1 MQKNHIPLDSRSQ
14 SLHLPPSSLSSMS
27 FICPSI
33 RKSRITEELEY
44 KIRKSFI
51 KLFKIL
57 NDKKLTL
64 YKTFKAYDEGK
75 KGRLELKQFEKILL
89 KLDANF
95 TSKEMK
101 ILFEL
106 VDKDESNTIEFDQL
120 NAYYCTL
127 NGVPEIVDLP
137 PEHYY
142 AKSKVN
148 YRCNEGEL
156 RSLANYFK
164 C

>member
-1 MQKNHIPLDSRSQ
+1 M
-14 SLHLPPSSLSSMS
+14 
-27 FICPSI
+27 
-33 RKSRITEELEY
+33 
-44 KIRKSFI
+44 

-75 KGRLELKQFEKILL
+75 KGRLSLKDFEKILL
-89 KLDANF
+89 KLDGTFNGGEIKA
-95 TSKEMK
+95 
-101 ILFEL
+101 LFEL
-106 VDKDESNTIEFDQL
+106 VDKDGSQSIKFDEL

-127 NGVPEIVDLP
+127 NGVPEMVDLP

-148 YRCNEGEL
+148 FKPYDSQTNL
-156 RSLANYFK
+156 LSHYFK
-164 C
+164 K